1 MGRYMLCGQFYSS
14 QDRAVVIW
22 NQRGCVETPLKSGTQ
37 LEEIP
42 LLKYKN

>member
-1 MGRYMLCGQFYSS
+1 MDHYMLWGQFYGS

-22 NQRGCVETPLKSGTQ
+22 NQRGCVEAPLKSGTQ

-42 LLKYKN
+42 FP